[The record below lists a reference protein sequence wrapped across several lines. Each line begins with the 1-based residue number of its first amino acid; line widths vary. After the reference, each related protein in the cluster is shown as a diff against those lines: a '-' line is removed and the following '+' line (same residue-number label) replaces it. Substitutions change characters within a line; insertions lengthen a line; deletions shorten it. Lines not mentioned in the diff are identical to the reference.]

1 MIRINQWDYI
11 KVENSN
17 YGWQI
22 MLGYEDKAGEFKPK
36 FCKREFGKGNEKTT
50 PISVPLGENPVEVLK
65 TLLAMVE
72 SPEEESPF

>member
-1 MIRINQWDYI
+1 MIRINQWDCI

-22 MLGYEDKAGEFKPK
+22 MLGYEDKAGEFAPK
-36 FCKREFGKGNEKTT
+36 MCKRMFGKNEKKA